1 MSRTAADV
9 RQTVV
14 PSSSLL
20 PYTHVG
26 FSIATTQSY
35 SREFFNTIG
44 RLLTVG
50 VRPGADF
57 EISRGIKG
65 DENQT
70 DAYRL
75 RFPPC
80 LG

>member
-35 SREFFNTIG
+35 SREFFNTIDPEQPVVRERSG
-44 RLLTVG
+44 R
-50 VRPGADF
+50 
-57 EISRGIKG
+57 SR
-65 DENQT
+65 T
-70 DAYRL
+70 DGPLALEPSVSHAAKAERQ
-75 RFPPC
+75 C
-80 LG
+80 